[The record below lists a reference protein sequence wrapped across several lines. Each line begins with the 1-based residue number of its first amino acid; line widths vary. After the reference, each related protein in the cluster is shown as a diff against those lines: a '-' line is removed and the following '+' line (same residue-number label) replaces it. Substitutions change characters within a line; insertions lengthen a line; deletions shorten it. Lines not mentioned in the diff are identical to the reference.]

1 MSDTSTLPETD
12 CIDTMLS
19 VLADGERRAILA
31 HLQETTRTVA
41 SLEEL
46 AAALATHTDFDR
58 ERARTRLHHS
68 HLPLLA
74 DTSILEYD
82 TDANTIQYRGHPELE
97 SLMEAVQ
104 TLDATTAAAQP
115 ADHKR

>member
-1 MSDTSTLPETD
+1 MSNTHTLPETGR
-12 CIDTMLS
+12 IDTLLS
-19 VLADGERRAILA
+19 LLADGERRAIIA
-31 HLQETTRTVA
+31 HLRETTRTDA

-46 AAALATHTDFDR
+46 ADALATHADFDR
-58 ERARTRLHHS
+58 EHARTRLHHS
-68 HLPLLA
+68 HLPMLA
-74 DTSILEYD
+74 DTTILEYD
-82 TDANTIQYRGHPELE
+82 TDTSTIQYRGNPELE